1 VKTAS
6 YSVSV
11 NGDLF
16 GFFNGKY
23 GVCQEDPLSPY
34 LFLACMEYFS
44 RMLTLSTQQTTFNFH
59 LKCRAF
65 GISYLAFADNI
76 LFLYSCDVLF
86 VSILHQQLLFFGLI
100 YGLDAM
106 PLNLLSFFS
115 GIGEANKLSFL
126 QLTGFSKGQF
136 PFKYLGVP
144 LSPHRLLTS
153 QYFPLLHK
161 LESFNPELDGETFI
175 LCWLA

>member
-1 VKTAS
+1 VETAS

-86 VSILHQQLLFFGLI
+86 VSILHQQLPFFGLI

-106 PLNLLSFFS
+106 PLNLLSFLVVSVKPTNF
-115 GIGEANKLSFL
+115 LSFSSPGSL
-126 QLTGFSKGQF
+126 KVSFHLNTSVC
-136 PFKYLGVP
+136 LSVP
-144 LSPHRLLTS
+144 
-153 QYFPLLHK
+153 
-161 LESFNPELDGETFI
+161 I
-175 LCWLA
+175 AC